1 MVIDL
6 ETAAKADQVLPSNFR
21 LLDWSDNTLDKDTLD
36 KKSRFTKE
44 SDMHQIGVALL
55 SCNIAGLSE
64 EAKNFIDMLKC
75 KRLDAAG
82 ALQHVWLQHRLPA
95 S

>member
-6 ETAAKADQVLPSNFR
+6 ETAAKADQVLPSDFR
-21 LLDWSDNTLDKDTLD
+21 LLDWSDDTLD

-44 SDMHQIGVALL
+44 SDMHQIGVALR
-55 SCNIAGLSE
+55 SCGVAGLSE
-64 EAKNFIDMLKC
+64 EAKNFMDMLKG
-75 KRLDAAG
+75 KRLDAAC